1 MSHREPRTSA
11 TARRF
16 LGALL
21 VLALAGV
28 ATGCSEDSSDNSTA
42 STSGQTTTTA
52 DAHARAVKF
61 AECMRTNGYADF
73 PDPDASGEFEGFGIS
88 VTPEVWVAALEACKD
103 LQPPGSFS
111 ADLSPEELSAARR
124 FAQCIRDNGVT
135 DFPDPVSGEPIVD
148 TTKIPSTDTEA
159 GMAILNA
166 AMDTCGEL
174 AEEAINEGSQP

>member
-1 MSHREPRTSA
+1 M
-11 TARRF
+11 RRL

-21 VLALAGV
+21 ALVLIVIGG
-28 ATGCSEDSSDNSTA
+28 GCSKRGPDRDA
-42 STSGQTTTTA
+42 DGSGKRTTTTVG
-52 DAHARAVKF
+52 AHAQAVRF
-61 AECMRTNGYADF
+61 AECMRQNGYADF
-73 PDPDASGEFEGFGIS
+73 PDPEPSGEFPSFGIS
-88 VTPEVWVAALEACKD
+88 VSPEVWTGALEACKD

-166 AMDTCGEL
+166 AMDTCGDL
-174 AEEAINEGSQP
+174 VEAVMQEQSPP